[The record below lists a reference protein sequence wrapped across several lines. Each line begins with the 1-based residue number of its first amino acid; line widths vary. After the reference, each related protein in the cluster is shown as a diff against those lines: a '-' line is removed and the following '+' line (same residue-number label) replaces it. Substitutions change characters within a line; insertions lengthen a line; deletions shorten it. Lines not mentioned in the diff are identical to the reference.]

1 MVILVGYTLPYEEIS
16 TMSDAINKCNAQETA
31 ACCCVDVGTVMDNTD
46 CTASYSQV
54 FADQQEAE
62 KTLAALT
69 EKARGV
75 ESDPC
80 DIRSSIKPV
89 DAGVQLDVDFTFAC
103 QAETMI
109 FQLGLR

>member
-1 MVILVGYTLPYEEIS
+1 
-16 TMSDAINKCNAQETA
+16 MSDAINKCSAQETA

-54 FADQQEAE
+54 FASQQEAQQM
-62 KTLAALT
+62 LAALT
-69 EKARGV
+69 EKARSV

-80 DIRSSIKPV
+80 DISSSMNPV
-89 DAGVQLDVDFTFAC
+89 EGGVQLDADFTFAC
-103 QAETMI
+103 QAETLI

>member
-1 MVILVGYTLPYEEIS
+1 
-16 TMSDAINKCNAQETA
+16 MSDAINKCSAQETA

-54 FADQQEAE
+54 FSNQHDAEAM
-62 KTLAALT
+62 LAALS
-69 EKARGV
+69 EKARAV

-80 DIRSSIKPV
+80 DISSSIKPV
-89 DAGVQLDVDFTFAC
+89 DGGVQLEADFTFAC
-103 QAETMI
+103 QAETLI

>member
-1 MVILVGYTLPYEEIS
+1 MTNV
-16 TMSDAINKCNAQETA
+16 INKCRAEETA

-46 CTASYSQV
+46 CTASYSRV
-54 FADQQEAE
+54 FASRSEAE
-62 KTLAALT
+62 AMLNTLT
-69 EKARGV
+69 EKARSV

-80 DIRSSIKPV
+80 AIDSRFADV
-89 DAGVQLDVDFTFAC
+89 NDGVQLDIDFTFCC

>member
-1 MVILVGYTLPYEEIS
+1 
-16 TMSDAINKCNAQETA
+16 MSDAINRCSAEETA

-46 CTASYSQV
+46 RTASYSCV
-54 FADQQEAE
+54 FASRHEAE
-62 KTLAALT
+62 AMLNTLT
-69 EKARGV
+69 DKARAV

-80 DIRSSIKPV
+80 LIEHKLEDV
-89 DAGVQLDVDFTFAC
+89 EGGVRLTIDFTFAC